1 LTILYLTLLGCQSG
15 AHAAEPRAAA
25 AAPATVPAAAQ
36 MTGTIRSIQLPEVAS
51 DLPEGPG
58 RVAVQNVCASCH
70 TPHYVMIQP
79 PLTRETWTAE
89 VTKMQKSFSAPV
101 PPESVEEIVNYLV
114 QVRGTK

>member
-1 LTILYLTLLGCQSG
+1 
-15 AHAAEPRAAA
+15 
-25 AAPATVPAAAQ
+25 
-36 MTGTIRSIQLPEVAS
+36 MTGTVRAIQLPEIEP
-51 DLPEGPG
+51 DLPEGKG
-58 RVAVQNVCASCH
+58 RATVQNVCASCH
-70 TPHYVMIQP
+70 TPHYVMNQP